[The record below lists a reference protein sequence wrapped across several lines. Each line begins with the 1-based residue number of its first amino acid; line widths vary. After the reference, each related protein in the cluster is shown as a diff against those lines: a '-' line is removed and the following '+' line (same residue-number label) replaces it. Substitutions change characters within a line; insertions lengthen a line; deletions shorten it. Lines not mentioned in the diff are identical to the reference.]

1 MELNQVYNN
10 ARERM
15 KGYCRVCP
23 FCDGKACRGEVP
35 GMGGAGTGSAF
46 QANIEAW
53 QKYKL
58 EMRTIH
64 QVQNPDTKLELFGV
78 KLNIPIIKAPVTGS
92 SYNMGGALSEEE
104 YANIVVE
111 ASKEFG
117 TIAMTGDGAD
127 PTMYNSG
134 LEAIKKADGFGI
146 AIIKPRRQKEII
158 DRIKEAER
166 VGALAVGVD
175 IDGAGLITMALKGQ
189 PVGPKSQEEIEEL
202 VNSTDLPFILK
213 GVMTLDEAR
222 IAAGAGV
229 DTIVVSNHG
238 GRVLDSTPGTAD
250 VLTEI
255 VSEVGEKVKIL
266 VDGGIRSGIDVLKA
280 LALGANG
287 VLVARPLIIG
297 AYGGQKEGFK
307 LILEKMKTELKKA
320 MILTGCEDISAV
332 KGCVLRKVN
341 N

>member
-1 MELNQVYNN
+1 MELNQIYNN
-10 ARERM
+10 AREKM
-15 KGYCRVCP
+15 KGYCKVCP

-53 QKYKL
+53 QRYKL

-64 QVQNPDTKLELFGV
+64 QAQNPNTELELFGV
-78 KLNIPIIKAPVTGS
+78 KLTTPILKAPVTGS
-92 SYNMGGALSEEE
+92 SYNMGGSLSEEE
-104 YANIVVE
+104 YADIVVQG
-111 ASKEFG
+111 SKEFG

-134 LEAIKKADGFGI
+134 LKAIKQADGFGI
-146 AIIKPRRQKEII
+146 AIIKPRSQKEII
-158 DRIKEAER
+158 KRIKEAEKA
-166 VGALAVGVD
+166 GALAVGVD

-189 PVGPKSQEEIEEL
+189 PVGPKSKEEIEEL

-213 GVMTLDEAR
+213 GIMTLDEAR
-222 IAAGAGV
+222 IAAEAGV
-229 DTIVVSNHG
+229 DAIVVSNHG

-250 VLTEI
+250 VLAEI
-255 VSEVGEKVKIL
+255 VSEVGERIKIL
-266 VDGGIRSGIDVLKA
+266 VDGGIRSGVDVLKA

-297 AYGGQKEGFK
+297 VFGGEKEGFK
-307 LILEKMKTELKKA
+307 MILDKMTTELKKA
-320 MILTGCEDISAV
+320 MILTGCESLGAV
-332 KGCVLRKVN
+332 KGNILRKVN
-341 N
+341 Y